1 MDNSKKAREIIF
13 SFEITNIREE
23 RKRMV
28 SIIVFNCLV
37 YVKNFLSFTQV
48 LKDSETFDGIL
59 LSSRYF
65 LAILLSSES
74 HYLIAGVGATSNL
87 KINS

>member
-28 SIIVFNCLV
+28 SIIVFNCLT
-37 YVKNFLSFTQV
+37 YVKNFLSFT
-48 LKDSETFDGIL
+48 
-59 LSSRYF
+59 
-65 LAILLSSES
+65 
-74 HYLIAGVGATSNL
+74 
-87 KINS
+87 

>member
-1 MDNSKKAREIIF
+1 MANSKKAREIIF

-28 SIIVFNCLV
+28 LIIVFSCLIK
-37 YVKNFLSFTQV
+37 VKNFLLFTQV
-48 LKDSETFDGIL
+48 LKDSEIFDGIL

-65 LAILLSSES
+65 PGYSLEL
-74 HYLIAGVGATSNL
+74 
-87 KINS
+87 

>member
-1 MDNSKKAREIIF
+1 MNTWGGGWLIQRKHVKLFF

-28 SIIVFNCLV
+28 SIIVFSCLIK
-37 YVKNFLSFTQV
+37 VKNFLSFTQV

-65 LAILLSSES
+65 PGYSLEL
-74 HYLIAGVGATSNL
+74 
-87 KINS
+87 